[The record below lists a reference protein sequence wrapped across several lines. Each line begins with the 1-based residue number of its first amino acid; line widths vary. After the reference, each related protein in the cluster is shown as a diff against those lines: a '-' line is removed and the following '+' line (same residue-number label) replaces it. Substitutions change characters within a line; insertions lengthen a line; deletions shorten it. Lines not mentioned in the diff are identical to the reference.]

1 MPRWKPL
8 PEGTDPSVRQLVA
21 HLRRLKDRS
30 GLSLAALETKTGC
43 SRSSWERY
51 LSGRALPSQRAIV
64 ALCELSGTDRARLLA
79 LREVAETVWDA
90 STTANAHV
98 DTNANVNTNTHED
111 ANTREDVDGEDQS
124 SPAAGGGRG
133 AERRGVARGVFT
145 LVVTAAFAGAAV
157 TGVLLGRGPEQ
168 EARAATRL
176 PAVRCDVRSEQGA
189 IYAGHSRTWKETVG
203 LGYYGERVAEAECLL
218 GHHGYDTGRVDGLY
232 DIATRDAA
240 RRAQRDAGV
249 VPDGIIGQRTW
260 PVLRREG

>member
-8 PEGTDPSVRQLVA
+8 PEGMDPSVRQLVT

-30 GLSLAALETKTGC
+30 GLSLAALEAKTGC

-79 LREVAETVWDA
+79 LREVAETVWNA
-90 STTANAHV
+90 SSATPNRNRDQHDQDDQV
-98 DTNANVNTNTHED
+98 DQGD
-111 ANTREDVDGEDQS
+111 QGEAG
-124 SPAAGGGRG
+124 PAAGGGG
-133 AERRGVARGVFT
+133 CAARRGVARGVFT
-145 LVVTAAFAGAAV
+145 LVVTVAFVGAAV
-157 TGVLLGRGPEQ
+157 TGVLLGRGPQQ

-176 PAVRCDVRSEQGA
+176 PPVRCDVRSEEGA
-189 IYAGHSRTWKETVG
+189 LYAGHSRTWKETVG

-232 DIATRDAA
+232 DIATRNAA

-249 VPDGIIGQRTW
+249 VPDGIIGQHTW
-260 PVLRREG
+260 PVLRQEG